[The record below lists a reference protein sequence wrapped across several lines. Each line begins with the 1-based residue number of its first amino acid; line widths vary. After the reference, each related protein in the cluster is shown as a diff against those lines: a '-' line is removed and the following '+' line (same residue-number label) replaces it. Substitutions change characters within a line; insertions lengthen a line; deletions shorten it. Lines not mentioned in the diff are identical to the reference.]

1 MGIDRRCDIARHG
14 HRFRA
19 AARDPNET
27 RRVAVVLLALVLV
40 CEGVVAVRFS
50 ATVGV
55 ALLAATGGLSAFT
68 FRGLRVSP
76 VAAEDPSRGA
86 AAEHFFQDELTGLPN
101 RQQLIEQLSRD
112 IARSLHYKHDLT
124 LTLVQVSQFAEL
136 KTAWGPATAASAV
149 VHVAETLRRVTR
161 TPDFIARVDED
172 SFAVLLTQCSQE
184 QAGLFGE
191 RVSLAV
197 SNRPLKSAANVSIP
211 LYVAIGTS
219 PTQYDASKFRGPLD
233 FLSAAG
239 GDVKAAGQG
248 ERRARRALPHDPRA
262 LRRQLVHDFY
272 PEGEMMDFAEAYR
285 HERSKAQRT
294 G

>member
-27 RRVAVVLLALVLV
+27 RRVAVVLLPLVLV
-40 CEGVVAVRFS
+40 FEGLVAVRFS
-50 ATVGV
+50 VTVGI

-76 VAAEDPSRGA
+76 VAAEKPSRGA
-86 AAEHFFQDELTGLPN
+86 TAAEHFFQDELTGLPN

-112 IARSLHYKHDLT
+112 IARAQRYKHDLT
-124 LTLVQVSQFAEL
+124 LTFVQVSQFAEL
-136 KTAWGPATAASAV
+136 NTAWGAATAASAV
-149 VHVAETLRRVTR
+149 VHVSETLRRVTR
-161 TPDFIARVDED
+161 TPDFLARVDED

-184 QAGLFGE
+184 QANLFGE

-219 PTQYDASKFRGPLD
+219 STQYDASKFRGPLD

-239 GDVKAAGQG
+239 GDVMASGQG
-248 ERRARRALPHDPRA
+248 ARRALPHDPQA
-262 LRRQLVHDFY
+262 LRPQLVHDYY
-272 PEGEMMDFAEAYR
+272 PEGEPMDFAEAYR
-285 HERSKAQRT
+285 HERSKAQGT